1 MKPRGCM
8 ESIGPFGSSRVLRV
22 VVVLSG
28 GTEEMGREELSRD
41 VFGVGFSAGIWRG
54 GCVTIQ
60 R

>member
-1 MKPRGCM
+1 M
-8 ESIGPFGSSRVLRV
+8 ESIGPFGSSHVLRV

-54 GCVTIQ
+54 GCLTIQ